1 MALMVMVM
9 VVIAGVTFAA
19 TMLIDQESTTI
30 RVPPPET
37 KTMVACFSSGRM
49 VFVDIVRSYEE
60 EESGWSGKVEDKS
73 GSLTATNFRGSGD
86 WSCITSDVTYAGSK

>member
-1 MALMVMVM
+1 MAALVM

-19 TMLIDQESTTI
+19 AMLIDQDSKTI
-30 RVPPPET
+30 RVPSPET

-86 WSCITSDVTYAGSK
+86 WACITNDVTYAGSK